1 MRTVLTIAF
10 LAAAAPAAHAAPL
23 VAPDAMR
30 TAIAAA
36 SPVETVACVRGG
48 WRGPGVY
55 PGCRAY
61 RPGYPVRPYRYYA
74 RPVAPYYVA
83 PRVVV
88 AGPPVV
94 VAPRSCWI
102 AGAWRPC

>member
-1 MRTVLTIAF
+1 MRTVLTVAL

-23 VAPDAMR
+23 IAPDAMR
-30 TAIAAA
+30 AAVVAA

-55 PGCRAY
+55 PGCWR
-61 RPGYPVRPYRYYA
+61 RPYRPAYVV
-74 RPVAPYYVA
+74 RPAPYYVA

>member
-1 MRTVLTIAF
+1 MRTALTVAF
-10 LAAAAPAAHAAPL
+10 FAAAAPAAQAAPL
-23 VAPDAMR
+23 LAPAAMR
-30 TAIAAA
+30 PAIAAV
-36 SPVETVACVRGG
+36 SPVEPVACVRGG

-55 PGCRAY
+55 PGCRRVY
-61 RPGYPVRPYRYYA
+61 RPAYVVRP
-74 RPVAPYYVA
+74 APYYVA

-94 VAPRSCWI
+94 VAPRNCWL